1 MLTVVIKGIM
11 KFNTL
16 LLKLIIKKSLNRR
29 TYNPKGQ
36 TNTYMYNA
44 KEWVTRTSL
53 ETWILPE

>member
-11 KFNTL
+11 KFNAL

-29 TYNPKGQ
+29 TYNAKGQ
-36 TNTYMYNA
+36 KNTYMYNA
-44 KEWVTRTSL
+44 KELVTRTCL